1 MKDPFELEARYYDKI
16 WGSTCDYSKEAG
28 FLHQIFK
35 DHGVR
40 KVLDMACGIGGHSI
54 ELAKLGYRVV
64 GVDVSQKMLE
74 LAKAKATKAGIEVR
88 FIHGDI
94 TQLSSLLNEE
104 TLAFPFDAV
113 ICMGNSLAHLPDEES
128 LRKTLDETS
137 KVLCSGG
144 VLVFWVKNAKLIR
157 DDRINRLMVDSL
169 INEPDLS
176 LALLCYTSRDKA
188 DPDILIWNS
197 IYLIKDHGNL
207 DFQVRT
213 HPLKLFHHKKLTEI
227 LESRGFQVVHAYGDT
242 LGQKTFEE
250 EKHDTIFLI
259 CQKMATMRV

>member
-1 MKDPFELEARYYDKI
+1 LKDPFELEARYYDKI

-35 DHGVR
+35 DYRVR
-40 KVLDMACGIGGHSI
+40 KVLDMACGIGGHSV
-54 ELAKLGYRVV
+54 ELAKLGYRVL

-74 LAKAKATKAGIEVR
+74 LARAKATKAGVGVR
-88 FIHGDI
+88 FIYGDM
-94 TQLSSLLNEE
+94 THLSSVLSEE
-104 TLAFPFDAV
+104 NVAFPFDAV
-113 ICMGNSLAHLPDEES
+113 LCMGNSLAHLLDEES
-128 LRKTLDETS
+128 FRKTLDEIS
-137 KVLCSGG
+137 KVLCNGG

-157 DDRINRLMVDSL
+157 DDLINRLMVDSL

-176 LALLCYTSRDKA
+176 LALLCYTFRDKA

-213 HPLKLFHHKKLTEI
+213 HPLKWFRHEKLAEI
-227 LESRGFQVVHAYGDT
+227 LKSQRFKVIHTYGDT
-242 LGQKTFEE
+242 SGQKTFEE
-250 EKHDTIFLI
+250 EKHDTIFLV
-259 CQKMATMRV
+259 CQRKG